1 MATITG
7 KGVCKMLNKE
17 LLEQQLL
24 EMPLY
29 QYAFATSEELMF
41 TERVRH
47 ICQAECPMYNKTWAC
62 PPAVGPVDQCREK
75 CLAYPEFLMVSTVTE
90 VRDIE
95 NLEETLATRPEHE
108 ELTRAITDLIR
119 DQGCETMTLST
130 EACAICA
137 ECTYPDGPCRNPD
150 KMFPCVESHGIL
162 VTELCEKYGMEFFN
176 GNIVTWVSLI
186 FFR

>member
-47 ICQAECPMYNKTWAC
+47 IC
-62 PPAVGPVDQCREK
+62 
-75 CLAYPEFLMVSTVTE
+75 
-90 VRDIE
+90 
-95 NLEETLATRPEHE
+95 
-108 ELTRAITDLIR
+108 
-119 DQGCETMTLST
+119 
-130 EACAICA
+130 
-137 ECTYPDGPCRNPD
+137 
-150 KMFPCVESHGIL
+150 
-162 VTELCEKYGMEFFN
+162 
-176 GNIVTWVSLI
+176 
-186 FFR
+186 